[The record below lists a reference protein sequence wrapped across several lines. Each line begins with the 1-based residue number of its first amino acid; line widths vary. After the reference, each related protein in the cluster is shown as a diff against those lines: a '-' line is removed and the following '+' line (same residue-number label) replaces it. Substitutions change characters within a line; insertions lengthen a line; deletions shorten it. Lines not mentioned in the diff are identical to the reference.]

1 MELTYRPLDGIQRK
15 GMDGGALKLAKRSLV
30 VLGER
35 YKIQLSEFPRPDTDM
50 LNTYLPIYMKIW

>member
-50 LNTYLPIYMKIW
+50 LNTYLPI